1 MSRLAPPAVG
11 GPDRAAG
18 GHAPGSR
25 LQAPGPGGEPE
36 PEGDPSASTRS
47 RRARW
52 GRILG
57 VAALVAVLVAG
68 VLAAAHWVP
77 AAGPPQVTRGDVDR
91 AVQRGI
97 QRAEQQRQQ
106 TPPEAA
112 QVYQAILPSLV
123 TIVTDRPSAVPG
135 EGRVGT
141 GVLVSGDGQILTAL
155 HVVDG
160 AKLIEVRY
168 TDGQKASARV
178 ERRDPASDI
187 AVLVPY
193 GLPGVVVPA
202 VLGGSA
208 GVGDPVYAVGNPL
221 GLQATLTAGVV
232 SATGRTVPIP
242 GGTELK
248 DLIQFD
254 AAVNPGSSGGPLL
267 NGQGQVVG
275 IVTALA
281 NPAGQPYFVGI
292 GFAVPIST
300 AGGAAGG
307 PQI

>member
-1 MSRLAPPAVG
+1 MSRLAPPPAVG
-11 GPDRAAG
+11 GPDRAAAG
-18 GHAPGSR
+18 TGAAPGG
-25 LQAPGPGGEPE
+25 APGEGSGASGADGARGPGI
-36 PEGDPSASTRS
+36 
-47 RRARW
+47 RRLLLVT
-52 GRILG
+52 G
-57 VAALVAVLVAG
+57 LVAVLVLG
-68 VLAAAHWVP
+68 VLAAARWVP
-77 AAGPPQVTRGDVDR
+77 AAGTPPPTAAEVNA

-97 QRAEQQRQQ
+97 QRAEQQRRQQ
-106 TPPEAA
+106 PPEAA

-123 TIVTDRPSAVPG
+123 TVVTDKPSAVAG

-141 GVLVSGDGQILTAL
+141 GVLVSADGQILTAL

-168 TDGQKASARV
+168 SDGQKASARI
-178 ERRDPASDI
+178 ERRQPETDI
-187 AVLVPY
+187 AVLAPY

-202 VLGGSA
+202 VLGGGA

-232 SATGRTVPIP
+232 SATDRTVPVP
-242 GGTELK
+242 GGTQLK
-248 DLIQFD
+248 GLIQFD

-267 NGQGQVVG
+267 DRQGQVVG

-292 GFAVPIST
+292 GFAVPIAT